1 MFSQTILLGTLLLTT
16 STLAVPLTTRQ
27 TTSFTPY
34 HGISLHVD
42 TNPPGEPETASPAPV
57 EIAVL
62 TPFSSGVKASKLTFD
77 TGVAINVDIN
87 YVECRAY
94 KDAEGLE
101 VLGGAFSLREPAVLS
116 TTGVV
121 EVGSVLCYVV

>member
-1 MFSQTILLGTLLLTT
+1 MFSQTTLLNTLLFC
-16 STLAVPLTTRQ
+16 STAFASPLTTRQ
-27 TTSFTPY
+27 TTSSTPF

-42 TNPPGEPETASPAPV
+42 TNPPGEPETASPAPI

-62 TPFSSGVKASKLTFD
+62 TPFSLGVQASKLTFD

-87 YVECRAY
+87 TVECRAY

-101 VLGGAFSLREPAVLS
+101 VSSGPFSVREPAVLS
-116 TTGVV
+116 QMGVV

>member
-1 MFSQTILLGTLLLTT
+1 MFAQTILLTTLLLST
-16 STLAVPLTTRQ
+16 STLASPLTARQ
-27 TTSFTPY
+27 TTSSTPY

-42 TNPPGEPETASPAPV
+42 TNPPGEPETASPAPI

-62 TPFSSGVKASKLTFD
+62 APFSSGVKASKLTFD

-87 YVECRAY
+87 TVECRAY

-101 VLGGAFSLREPAVLS
+101 VLSGPFDVREPAVLS
-116 TTGVV
+116 QTGVV